1 MLGLSRR
8 PGWKGFFTWVNV
20 SNRDG
25 TCLWTAA
32 VPRQEE
38 GTALSAVSRHHKVP
52 CGDAAISKM
61 QIAHFLDFVSV
72 DLDKGGE
79 QGQTA
84 CTI

>member
-1 MLGLSRR
+1 MFLTG
-8 PGWKGFFTWVNV
+8 
-20 SNRDG
+20 DG
-25 TCLWTAA
+25 TCLWAGCAWVGGGAA
-32 VPRQEE
+32 SGRLR
-38 GTALSAVSRHHKVP
+38 AHKVP

-72 DLDKGGE
+72 DVDKGGQ

>member
-1 MLGLSRR
+1 M
-8 PGWKGFFTWVNV
+8 
-20 SNRDG
+20 
-25 TCLWTAA
+25 A
-32 VPRQEE
+32 VRSWEE
-38 GTALSAVSRHHKVP
+38 GTALAAVSRHHEVP
-52 CGDAAISKM
+52 CGDAAISMM